1 MTLLPGRRMGRF
13 LWTSCALGLGVT
25 ALLASCS
32 GYDNI
37 TYGTAVVTM
46 SASDAAFSGFSSYVV
61 DIDEI
66 TLTRNDGLVVEPLS
80 ELETVDLVK
89 LRDRNE
95 LVEAPAVPIGT
106 YTSLSIV
113 LDYTEGAVIT
123 VDVNGVAT
131 TAAIE
136 AVGGATMTTTTLV
149 VTFDPNNPLVIN
161 AQQSVRLN
169 IDMNL
174 AASNTIDTSTSPP
187 TVTAQ
192 PVLTATVAPE
202 DQTVYRARG
211 VFVVTQPATNDF
223 IVNMRPF
230 VDYVSA
236 LGALTVNVSDTTYFN
251 INGVIYTGAAGLA
264 AMSSLEV
271 STPIASYGTLGDFST
286 ITPAFNAT
294 AVYAG
299 TALESPLA
307 GYLTGTISE
316 VNGDT
321 LSLHGVTYVASVS
334 NGGGEGYL
342 ATVPVTI
349 GSATTVTEDGVVASG
364 LSTKSVSVGQVINI
378 SGQASIDSNNDL
390 VMDATAGA
398 IRLQPTPVWGT
409 LNSAAAGSMSLDVLS
424 LGAFEP
430 AAFDFAGTGT
440 SAANDALA
448 SSYEVNTGAL
458 NESTITAGTLLQATG
473 LVAPFGSAPPDFTAS
488 SVSLGSATPQTLVVE
503 WANGGAAK
511 PFSGADSIGLVV
523 DFANANFVTSSIH
536 YIGTGPAR
544 TDLKSLPASPTIVFA
559 TSGLLTLAVGNDA
572 AISVFNSAAGF
583 AAALATTLNGTNLV
597 YRLVCVGQYSDA
609 TNTFTA
615 TGVVVNLQTT

>member
-1 MTLLPGRRMGRF
+1 MGRF
-13 LWTSCALGLGVT
+13 LWTSCALGLGAT

-37 TYGTAVVTM
+37 TYGTAVITM

-61 DIDEI
+61 DIDQI
-66 TLTRNDGLVVEPLS
+66 TLTRNDGVVVEPLGQP
-80 ELETVDLVK
+80 ETLDLVK
-89 LRDRNE
+89 LHDRNE

-136 AVGGATMTTTTLV
+136 AVGGATMTTATLV
-149 VTFDPNNPLVIN
+149 LTFDPNNPLVIN

-174 AASNTIDTSTSPP
+174 AASNTIDTGTSPP

-211 VFVVTQPATNDF
+211 VYVVTQPSTSDF

-264 AMSSLEV
+264 AMSNLEV
-271 STPIASYGTLGDFST
+271 STPIASYGTLGNLST

-307 GYLTGTISE
+307 GYLTGTVAA

-321 LSLHGVTYVASVS
+321 LSLHGATYVASIS
-334 NGGGEGYL
+334 DGGGEGYL

-349 GSATTVTEDGVVASG
+349 SAATTVTEDGVVASG
-364 LSTKSVSVGQVINI
+364 LSTKSVSVGQVINV
-378 SGQASIDSNNDL
+378 SGQASLDSNNNL

-398 IRLQPTPVWGT
+398 IRLQPTTVWGT

-424 LGAFEP
+424 LGGFEP

-448 SSYEVNTGAL
+448 SSYEVDTGTL
-458 NESTITAGTLLQATG
+458 NESTVTAGTLLQATG
-473 LVAPFGSAPPDFTAS
+473 LVAPFGSAPPDFTAA
-488 SVSLGSATPQTLVVE
+488 SVTLGSAAPQTLVVE
-503 WANGGAAK
+503 WDNGGAAS
-511 PFSGADSIGLVV
+511 PFSSASSSGLVV
-523 DFANANFVTSSIH
+523 NLANADLSSTIH

-559 TSGLLTLAVGNDA
+559 ASGLLTLAVGNDA
-572 AISVFNSAAGF
+572 ALSVFNSAAGF
-583 AAALATTLNGTNLV
+583 ASALATTLNGTNLV